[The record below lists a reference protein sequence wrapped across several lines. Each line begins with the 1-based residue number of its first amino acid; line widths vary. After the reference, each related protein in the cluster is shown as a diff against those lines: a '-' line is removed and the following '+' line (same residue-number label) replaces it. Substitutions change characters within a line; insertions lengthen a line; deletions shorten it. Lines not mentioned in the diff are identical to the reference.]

1 MGVLRGKIVV
11 PVVSRRS
18 RRIPFN
24 WPMYESK
31 VLLRPDGQ
39 GKPQENMVLD
49 NL

>member
-1 MGVLRGKIVV
+1 MAKIVV